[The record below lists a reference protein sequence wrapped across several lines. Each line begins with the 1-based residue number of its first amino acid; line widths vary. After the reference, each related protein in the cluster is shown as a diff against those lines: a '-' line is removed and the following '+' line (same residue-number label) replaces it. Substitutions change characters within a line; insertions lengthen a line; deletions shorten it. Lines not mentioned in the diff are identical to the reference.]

1 MNRLCVR
8 FSDLS
13 LSFLRGGRSA
23 ARARLFQT
31 HALPSPSPM
40 IEGFY
45 KRPLPSPA
53 VDFVSDHGKQLF
65 AESLGSG
72 TMECFFKLIPYFQTQ
87 SELTYCGLASL
98 AMILN
103 ALAIDPGR
111 KWKGGPWRWFDE
123 SMLDLDYTEPLEIVK
138 TRGIAFMKLA
148 NLAQCAG
155 AKVDAFYATQSNI
168 DDFRKCVIKCSSSCN
183 CHLILSYHRAALK
196 QTGSGHFSPI
206 GGYHVGKD
214 MILILDVARFKYPP
228 HWIPL
233 VDLWEGMNYVLKS
246 TGKSRGFML
255 ISRPHA
261 GTVEGNT

>member
-1 MNRLCVR
+1 MV
-8 FSDLS
+8 
-13 LSFLRGGRSA
+13 
-23 ARARLFQT
+23 
-31 HALPSPSPM
+31 
-40 IEGFY
+40 EGFY
-45 KRPLPSPA
+45 KRPLPSLA

-65 AESLGSG
+65 VESIQSG
-72 TMECFFKLIPYFQTQ
+72 TMECFYRLIPYFQTQ

-98 AMILN
+98 AMVLN

-111 KWKGGPWRWFDE
+111 KWKGPWRWFDE
-123 SMLDLDYTEPLEIVK
+123 SMLDYSEPLEMVK
-138 TRGIAFMKLA
+138 ARGIAFMNLA
-148 NLAQCAG
+148 HLAQCAG

-168 DDFRKCVIKCSSSCN
+168 DYFRKYVIKCSSSNN
-183 CHLILSYHRAALK
+183 CHLISSYHRAALN

-233 VDLWEGMNYVLKS
+233 AALWEGMNYVVKS

-255 ISRPHA
+255 ISRPHKE
-261 GTVEGNT
+261 TLERNS